1 MVTTLSEHE
10 RSELSEVASTAVGWA
25 LDQTTL
31 EALRQAAGRS
41 EVLHDLGVRLRR
53 DLADQGYCLIRGVP
67 VESDEEMAALQGL
80 VSTLSTEGNGGAL
93 FFTISPS
100 VDEDE
105 PTDVSRTGA
114 SFPFHSD
121 STYMVR
127 PHEMLGLACVV
138 NDSDGGDSGLLL
150 ANDIAALVESK
161 AGRDALL
168 ALEDRV
174 FPFFLRDPVVGH
186 GVQLAPLLWRVGEEW
201 HVRYRGDV
209 LDALMSRHE
218 LDERH
223 QSALAVFRSVLD
235 NPADAE
241 IVIRLQPN
249 DYLIVDNR
257 RALHSRTAL
266 GEGPRALRRTKG
278 YFLHSEQCTIV

>member
-10 RSELSEVASTAVGWA
+10 RSELSGVASIAAGWA

-41 EVLHDLGVRLRR
+41 AVLHDLAVRLRR
-53 DLADQGYCLIRGVP
+53 ELTDQGYCLVRGAP
-67 VESDEEMAALQGL
+67 VQSDEELAALQGL

-93 FFTISPS
+93 FFTISPT

-121 STYMVR
+121 STYMAR

-138 NDSDGGDSGLLL
+138 NDSEGGDSGLLL
-150 ANDIAALVESK
+150 AADIAARVESK

-186 GVQLAPLLWRVGEEW
+186 GVQLAPLLWRVGDEW

-209 LDALMSRHE
+209 LDALMPRYAM
-218 LDERH
+218 DERH
-223 QSALAVFRSVLD
+223 ESALAVFRSVLD

-241 IVIRLQPN
+241 ILIRLQPN
-249 DYLIVDNR
+249 DCLMVDNR

-266 GEGPRALRRTKG
+266 GKGARALRRTKG
-278 YFLHSEQCTIV
+278 YFLHSEHCTII